1 MAASATEF
9 SAMRNIVTYG
19 DLELKVANKLVE
31 DFLKWAN
38 TTPAGG
44 EDAAFAGML
53 LQLEKIK
60 FQATKTDM
68 TVHMNTRE
76 AASYASKTR
85 EIEKNISQTEA
96 DIETKRLDL
105 DEAKGIRK
113 NREEYDAL
121 SGVIQKT
128 AARQDTLKNI
138 AEVETALEQLGQE
151 SADLESQLQ
160 TRQRQYALL
169 LHSLRDILESTDDA
183 ADNGDGD
190 GDDSAEAEAVA
201 KDDDRQASEEASDK
215 MDTA

>member
-1 MAASATEF
+1 
-9 SAMRNIVTYG
+9 
-19 DLELKVANKLVE
+19 
-31 DFLKWAN
+31 
-38 TTPAGG
+38 
-44 EDAAFAGML
+44 ML

-68 TVHMNTRE
+68 TVNMNTRE

-85 EIEKNISQTEA
+85 EIEQNISQTEA

-138 AEVETALEQLGQE
+138 AEVEAAVEQLGQE

-169 LHSLRDILESTDDA
+169 LHSLRDILESDDT
-183 ADNGDGD
+183 ADNGDGEAD
-190 GDDSAEAEAVA
+190 EAEAEAA
-201 KDDDRQASEEASDK
+201 ASDDRQAPDESNDK